1 MLNNSFSF
9 PKYVTFLLLFE
20 KTVSLIISFFLFVV
34 LANTFDTVQFGEF
47 TYYLAFFT
55 FLIPFCS
62 LGFNSLITRE
72 VLSHPKPNIVVANA
86 FCLRFALGLCVA
98 VGIIIYDIYFTEL
111 KYEAEFHILLLMV
124 AFSAGQVF
132 DFAFQAFKQNHYVI
146 AVRLTVLFVGAAVK
160 LYGISSD
167 WLMPSFLLVVAAEYL
182 FTNCALAVLFRIKQ
196 PVYSQLSFDVDT
208 CKSLLR
214 HGVWLYLSAIAAILY
229 LKLDQV
235 MLRQLVNPVEV
246 AHYAVASKFTELFF
260 FVPIALVTAYFP
272 NMLET
277 AKHDPVRYQVYLQRI
292 STFLLYLSLVV
303 IVVILLLNNVL
314 VSALFPAEYIAA
326 LPIITVQ
333 IWSLLFV
340 FQRALISKWILVE
353 GILRFSL
360 LSQGAGAI
368 INIVLNLL
376 LIPNYGGVGAAW
388 ATVGSHAVS
397 TTLIL
402 LYSAQTRN
410 MLRVQWQSLLWPFIQ
425 VRRYFTDKSL

>member
-1 MLNNSFSF
+1 MLEKLSVILVSFL
-9 PKYVTFLLLFE
+9 VFLAFTNYLN
-20 KTVSLIISFFLFVV
+20 VI
-34 LANTFDTVQFGEF
+34 AFGEF
-47 TYYLAFFT
+47 SYFLAFFSL
-55 FLIPFCS
+55 LIPFCS
-62 LGFNSLITRE
+62 LGFNSMITRE
-72 VLSHPKPNIVVANA
+72 VLSHYQPHIVVSNA
-86 FCLRFALGLCVA
+86 FFLRFFLGLCFA
-98 VGIIIYDIYFTEL
+98 FGIITYDTFFTEL
-111 KYEAEFHILLLMV
+111 KSEAEFHILLLMV

-146 AVRLTVLFVGAAVK
+146 IVRFFVLFVGAAVK
-160 LYGISSD
+160 LYGMSAD

-196 PVYSQLSFDVDT
+196 PIYSQLSFDVDT

-235 MLRQLVNPVEV
+235 MLRQLVNPIEV

-292 STFLLYLSLVV
+292 STFLLYLSLL
-303 IVVILLLNNVL
+303 IIIGILLLNNVL
-314 VSALFPAEYIAA
+314 VSTLFPPEYIAA
-326 LPIITVQ
+326 LPIITIQ

-353 GILRFSL
+353 GIFRFSL

-376 LIPNYGGVGAAW
+376 LIPHYGGVGAAW

-402 LYSAQTRN
+402 FYSAQTRN
-410 MLRVQWQSLLWPFIQ
+410 MLHIQWQSLLWPFLQ
-425 VRRYFTDKSL
+425 VRRYFSDKSL